1 MSAQLGE
8 RSLVVSSNEM
18 EQARQISS
26 QIDLTQA
33 EGAFDVVTEHDGHIR
48 VPAELA
54 GVVRAVIDAMS
65 RGATV
70 TVGAMPPEITTTVA
84 AKELGISRPTL
95 MKMIKDRDIA
105 AHKVGSHTR
114 LKTADVHELQQ
125 RRREAQRRAFDDLRD
140 FEDSIRLEN
149 D

>member
-1 MSAQLGE
+1 MSAQLSE
-8 RSLVVSSNEM
+8 RSLLVSSNEM

-26 QIDLTQA
+26 LIDLTEA
-33 EGAFDVVTEHDGHIR
+33 AGAFDVVTESHEHIR

-95 MKMIKDRDIA
+95 MKMIRDCTIA

-114 LKTADVHELQQ
+114 LKTADVLALRQQ
-125 RRREAQRRAFDDLRD
+125 RHDAKRRAFDDLRR
-140 FEDSIRLEN
+140 FEDSIGLE
-149 D
+149 DD